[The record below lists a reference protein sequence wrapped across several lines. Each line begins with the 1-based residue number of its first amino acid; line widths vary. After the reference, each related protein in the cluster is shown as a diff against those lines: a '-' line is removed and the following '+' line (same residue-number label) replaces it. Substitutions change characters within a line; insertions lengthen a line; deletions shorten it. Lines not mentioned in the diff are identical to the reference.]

1 MNTNDISFL
10 ILSCDKFEVT
20 WKACIDHFYKAW
32 PDCPYPVYLLNNF
45 ISTKDERV
53 KDLLVGEDLN
63 WSDTLK
69 KGLLKIES
77 KKIFF
82 LYDDAFITHIDTKEV
97 ESVFKIAFENDF
109 DSLALRK
116 RVFDK
121 GQRFN
126 EKIYKIN
133 PTAKYRNSLYLNLI
147 KKDLI
152 LSLLKSGENTWQ
164 FEKNG
169 NIRNKNY
176 DFYSVY
182 KSNLITEHHGI
193 VKGKWMPEV
202 YKYLKKEDYLLNEDT
217 FKQHSKLRVLMMQI
231 YTLIFYTVHKF
242 THFFK

>member
-116 RVFDK
+116 RVSDK

-133 PTAKYRNSLYLNLI
+133 
-147 KKDLI
+147 
-152 LSLLKSGENTWQ
+152 
-164 FEKNG
+164 
-169 NIRNKNY
+169 
-176 DFYSVY
+176 
-182 KSNLITEHHGI
+182 
-193 VKGKWMPEV
+193 
-202 YKYLKKEDYLLNEDT
+202 
-217 FKQHSKLRVLMMQI
+217 QI
-231 YTLIFYTVHKF
+231 I
-242 THFFK
+242 